1 MCPWDTRINAVRKPH
16 QIGDWRDDLVKTR
29 ARTSSRSR
37 PELFLEKKGVQINGH
52 RSGHGGVIGMPQ
64 EVLAGDVHTG
74 NHFLICNRAQVR
86 QTGNT
91 AGGLLP
97 L

>member
-1 MCPWDTRINAVRKPH
+1 MGIAV
-16 QIGDWRDDLVKTR
+16 D
-29 ARTSSRSR
+29 A
-37 PELFLEKKGVQINGH
+37 
-52 RSGHGGVIGMPQ
+52 GVIGMPQ
-64 EVLAGDVHTG
+64 YVLAGDVHTG